1 MRFNFL
7 EMKALENEKE
17 LNRFIDNSS
26 VSDLESL
33 SIKLD
38 DLIELL
44 FLNGYDDTEE
54 YTKAINNQAT
64 LDIAIMFFTNT
75 KSSRL
80 AK

>member
-1 MRFNFL
+1 MRLTFSQI
-7 EMKALENEKE
+7 KALDDKE

-26 VSDLESL
+26 VSDLEAL

-54 YTKAINNQAT
+54 YTKAINTQAT

-75 KSSRL
+75 KLSRL